1 MLKLSEIRRVHVELT
16 TRCNARCPMCMRNY
30 RGLEFNSG
38 YPLCELSLADFKHI
52 VTPELLAQLIQD
64 ESPVNGLVPKTFGFR
79 GVEFNGNLG
88 DFASARDAVEIVEYI
103 ADHNVPVRINT
114 NGSLRNS
121 AWWSRLALPG
131 VTVGFAID
139 GMSDT
144 HKLYRQ
150 DTDWHRVIEHAQA
163 LIAADGRAV
172 WRFVPFDHNR
182 HQEQECRK
190 MAREM
195 KFFGFEN
202 IYDGRDTGPV
212 FTRDGEFSH
221 YIGPTPPGD
230 RPPPIQAL
238 VESHVTWY
246 DAKTYRSHKDVP
258 NLSMNCIHKQNREI
272 YIAADGSV
280 YPCCFLGF
288 YPHTMSHPGNRELA
302 PLVQENNALQ
312 YPLEH
317 CLAWFESVEQAWHK
331 SSIAEGRPYQCVNTC
346 GKLATTATT

>member
-1 MLKLSEIRRVHVELT
+1 
-16 TRCNARCPMCMRNY
+16 MRNY

-38 YPLCELSLADFKHI
+38 YPLCELSLEDFKHI

-64 ESPVNGLVPKTFGFR
+64 EAPVNGLVPKIFGFR

-103 ADHNVPVRINT
+103 AEHNVPVRINT

-163 LIAADGRAV
+163 LINAGGRAV

-190 MAREM
+190 MAREIG
-195 KFFGFEN
+195 FFGFEN

-238 VESHVTWY
+238 IESHVTWY

-302 PLVQENNALQ
+302 PLVTENNALQ
-312 YPLEH
+312 YSLEH
-317 CLAWFESVEQAWHK
+317 CLAWFDSVEQAWAR

-346 GKLATTATT
+346 GNPPSAVAAA

>member
-1 MLKLSEIRRVHVELT
+1 MLKLSEIRRLHIELT

-30 RGLEFNSG
+30 RGFDFNSG
-38 YPLCELSLADFKHI
+38 YPLCELLLEDFKHI
-52 VTPELLAQLIQD
+52 VTPELLAQLIQP
-64 ESPVNGLVPKTFGFR
+64 EAPINGLMPKVFGFR
-79 GVEFNGNLG
+79 GITFNGNLG
-88 DFASARDAVEIVEYI
+88 DFASARDALEIVEYI
-103 ADHNVPVRINT
+103 AEHHVPVHINT
-114 NGSLRNS
+114 NGSLRNNE
-121 AWWSRLALPG
+121 WWCKFAMPNVS
-131 VTVGFAID
+131 VGFALD

-150 DTDWHRVIEHAQA
+150 DTDWHRIIEHAQA
-163 LIAADGRAV
+163 FIGAGGRAI

-195 KFFGFEN
+195 GFFGFEN

-221 YIGPTPPGD
+221 YIGPVQPGD
-230 RPPPIQAL
+230 RPPPIQVL
-238 VESHVTWY
+238 IESHVTWY
-246 DAKTYRSHKDVP
+246 DAKTYRGTHKDVP
-258 NLSMNCIHKQNREI
+258 NLLMNCIHKQNQEI

-288 YPHTMSHPGNRELA
+288 YPHSMSHPGNRELA
-302 PLVQENNALQ
+302 PMVQENNALQ

-317 CLAWFESVEQAWHK
+317 CLAWFDAVEQAWSK

-346 GKLATTATT
+346 GKI

>member
-1 MLKLSEIRRVHVELT
+1 MLKLSEIRRLHIELT

-30 RGLEFNSG
+30 RGSEFNSG

-52 VTPELLAQLIQD
+52 VTPELLAQLIRP
-64 ESPVNGLVPKTFGFR
+64 EAPVNGLVPKIFGFK
-79 GVEFNGNLG
+79 GISFNGNLG
-88 DFASARDAVEIVEYI
+88 DFASAHDAVEIVEYI
-103 ADHNVPVRINT
+103 VEHGVPVQINT

-121 AWWSRLALPG
+121 AWWSRLALPD

-139 GMSDT
+139 GMADT

-150 DTDWHRVIEHAQA
+150 DTDWHRIIEHAQA
-163 LIAADGRAV
+163 LIAAGGRAV

-190 MAREM
+190 LAREM
-195 KFFGFEN
+195 GFFGFEN

-212 FTRDGEFSH
+212 FTRDGEFTH
-221 YIGPTPPGD
+221 YIGPTPPGSQ
-230 RPPPIQAL
+230 PPPTQAL
-238 VESHVTWY
+238 IESHVTWY
-246 DAKTYRSHKDVP
+246 DAKTFRSHKDVP
-258 NLSMNCIHKQNREI
+258 NLSMNCIHKQNQEI

-288 YPHTMSHPGNRELA
+288 YPHTMNHPGNRELA
-302 PLVQENNALQ
+302 PMVTENNALQ

-317 CLAWFESVEQAWHK
+317 CLEWFETVEQAWSK
-331 SSIAEGRPYQCVNTC
+331 SSIADGRPYQCVNTC
-346 GKLATTATT
+346 GKNKI